1 MTPERV
7 KDIMMGVKAKL
18 IDLTQ
23 RYKLSGNRDS
33 QLAENKDDDFDGQ
46 RDVIEG
52 SDMKNFLQTP
62 KDVYILYFH
71 YWLSEAGLLEFSL
84 TRLLPSMCAS
94 SAAVTTTKKAM
105 KKMMNN
111 NNTTKQCRNRSRD

>member
-7 KDIMMGVKAKL
+7 KDIMMGVKTKL

-23 RYKLSGNRDS
+23 RYKLSGNGEG
-33 QLAENKDDDFDGQ
+33 QLAEDEDDNFDGK

-52 SDMKNFLQTP
+52 SDMKNFLRTP

-84 TRLLPSMCAS
+84 TKLLPSMCAS
-94 SAAVTTTKKAM
+94 SAAVTTTKK
-105 KKMMNN
+105 
-111 NNTTKQCRNRSRD
+111 Q